1 MDSLLRDSVAVDDRA
16 LAPPACRVLD
26 RGAGAPSAS
35 ALAQTVHAIIEGKLP
50 EVARDR
56 NAICHRALLAGRRGV
71 SRAVIV
77 KSPRWGPQRT
87 NPDATFEG
95 EAKLLAQLPALGID
109 NGPRLVARVAAA
121 GSHFLFMSEVPGK
134 HPDPRKHPLGARE
147 LRAIAEALQTMD
159 RIGFMHYDL
168 KAANVLT
175 DGGRAAFID
184 FEFAR
189 TGTPWNADT
198 PAEASFC
205 EDFNV
210 ANNPFVR
217 ARSNIAN
224 FEFRCLHRYL
234 VELENGTPEEAE
246 PLFLA
251 WLAVKASYHAQ
262 MASCLSGR
270 AASHERLLA
279 RLLADPPMR
288 VVGIERMLI
297 AYRTAV
303 FERDARAAARSR
315 RAITAATD
323 ARRLCAAGVPSWYA
337 EGVMRVIDRVARS
350 VHPAP

>member
-1 MDSLLRDSVAVDDRA
+1 MDSSLRDSVAVEDPAVGR
-16 LAPPACRVLD
+16 PACRVLD
-26 RGAGAPSAS
+26 RGKGAPSAS
-35 ALAQTVHAIIEGKLP
+35 ALADAVHEIIAGKLP

-95 EAKLLAQLPALGID
+95 EAKLLAQLPALGIE

-134 HPDPRKHPLGARE
+134 HPDPRKHPLGAPQ
-147 LRAIAEALQTMD
+147 LCAIAEALQTMD
-159 RIGFMHYDL
+159 RLGFMHYDL

-175 DGGRAAFID
+175 DGSRVAFID
-184 FEFAR
+184 FEFAH
-189 TGTPWNADT
+189 TGAPWDADT
-198 PAEASFC
+198 PADASFC
-205 EDFNV
+205 DDFNV

-234 VELENGTPEEAE
+234 VELENGTAGEAE
-246 PLFLA
+246 PLFRA
-251 WLAVKASYHAQ
+251 WLAVKASYHAR
-262 MASCLSGR
+262 MAACLSSR
-270 AASHERLLA
+270 AATHERRLA
-279 RLLADPPMR
+279 RLLADPPAR
-288 VVGIERMLI
+288 VIGIERMLI

-303 FERDARAAARSR
+303 FERDGRAAARAR

-323 ARRLCAAGVPSWYA
+323 ARRRCAAAVPSWYA
-337 EGVMRVIDRVARS
+337 EAAMRVLDRVARS
-350 VHPAP
+350 VHPMP